1 MKDKID
7 QMQAGVTENIGS
19 MISQMEQKF
28 AQQQTEMSEIKSM
41 LAAMANTAAM
51 TNTAAMADT
60 DDMADTDQ

>member
-1 MKDKID
+1 MKEKID

-41 LAAMANTAAM
+41 LAAMANS
-51 TNTAAMADT
+51 NNQWFST
-60 DDMADTDQ
+60 DKT